1 MKRQLSGKLIF
12 NLIVTL
18 LLVLVV
24 TGLGKPGF
32 LLPFLKAKGPEV
44 SASSQVAPSQRPSI
58 GNSDPF
64 DIEPLPGFRISAER
78 DAMDRNRTFTVK
90 ELAFEKVGELEERLI
105 EEGTYL
111 LFFAGWEVDAGMSDE
126 EQIPGTYQVSI
137 DLEKLGI
144 PEECYDILRA
154 YRLDDGGRLTEYVSW
169 VKNGFLFYESNQN
182 SGTVL
187 GADLFVAVLQ
197 KFIEL
202 SSPIPETGFFEKD
215 GTYWVRNPEDPTVK
229 QYKIIYD
236 AAAMKNTL
244 NASDKA
250 IIEQTQ
256 TAARGQANRETYE
269 GTEEE
274 KLAKKRERYLEILR
288 EKCRTDPIVNAA
300 FESEFQSRARA
311 AERAQDLVATV
322 GAMCYEAH
330 RFLATLDIRLPA
342 AATRIYLLPT
352 LSSGSAAETEPS
364 VWGPYV
370 NVNLHELEIDK
381 VSHVGKYLLDEMQ
394 LTLTHELFHVCQ
406 MRYCGATHANVKF
419 YEAMA
424 EMVEEEAQ
432 EYYRTH
438 YKVTRDDYI
447 ITTNHNAE
455 NGYRYEYYNMP
466 LNNTKVTYYDD
477 LGHAKTWNLIYKN
490 SENIKKNDTSMS
502 GYPIARFM
510 DYLNKYVK
518 KKTFREML
526 ETLETSVGY
535 SNFGGLNLSDHLK
548 ATWGFTEEELTQHY
562 LGFAKKYQT
571 TFYAYQQTH
580 LNLTPYS
587 NLSVLTGPDHMKHY
601 KLVDHAYSLRITEIL
616 SGSLDVVSRVGH
628 LLVPDEDLAEQIP
641 DMTLVPIGAAQWTK
655 CKYGVFFYPHLEGA
669 IFIMEVDGG
678 TNENTSGVSGYTVY
692 QLDPP
697 RLEDVEVADGLL
709 SFTMPEKS
717 KAAEDEKIDGYRV
730 TITCSDGKKTVYY
743 PRIVIAGQT
752 VKLKTSRLNKG
763 DHKDDEDPLSYT
775 VTVCEYIRDGNRYL
789 FGPESNPDDMDSL
802 LEEMGA
808 VEGEITAS
816 IYWPSKDDLDLHCIT
831 PDGGHIYYSNK
842 SAGGGQLDVDMQVQG
857 DRDSGVEN
865 IYFAAPTPGE
875 YQFYINNYTDRTE
888 GDTSCRIRIK
898 VGNEILVDE
907 TVSMGGRSR
916 TYKLTYGGQGQ
927 EQNVEVL
934 EGN

>member
-1 MKRQLSGKLIF
+1 MKKQRNGKLIF
-12 NLIVTL
+12 NLVVTL
-18 LLVLVV
+18 LLVLAV
-24 TGLGKPGF
+24 TGFGKPGF
-32 LLPFLKAKGPEV
+32 LLKFLQAKEPKI
-44 SASSQVAPSQRPSI
+44 SASAQVRPSPPPAY
-58 GNSDPF
+58 GHSDPF
-64 DIEPLPGFRISAER
+64 DIEPLPGFRISAEK
-78 DAMDRNRTFTVK
+78 DAMDRNRSFSVTEMAYEK
-90 ELAFEKVGELEERLI
+90 LAELEERLI
-105 EEGTYL
+105 GEGTYL

-137 DLEKLGI
+137 DLTKLGI
-144 PEECYDILRA
+144 PEEDYDFLRA
-154 YRLDDGGRLTEYVSW
+154 YRLDDSGRLAEYVSW
-169 VKNGFLFYESNQN
+169 VKDGFLFYESNQN
-182 SGTVL
+182 SGAL
-187 GADLFVAVLQ
+187 IGADLFVSVLQ

-215 GTYWVRNPEDPTVK
+215 GTYWVRNPEDPAIK

-236 AAAMKNTL
+236 AAVMKNAL
-244 NASDKA
+244 SASDKA
-250 IIEQTQ
+250 IIERTQ
-256 TAARGQANRETYE
+256 KDARHQASQEVTGPIE
-269 GTEEE
+269 DIT
-274 KLAKKRERYLEILR
+274 AKKQERFLEIIQ

-300 FESEFQSRARA
+300 FESEFQSRMRA
-311 AERAQDLVATV
+311 AERAKDLVATI

-330 RFLATLDIRLPA
+330 RYLATLDIRLPA

-352 LSSGSAAETEPS
+352 LDSGSAAETEPS
-364 VWGPYV
+364 VWGAYV
-370 NVNLHELEIDK
+370 NVNLEELERDK
-381 VSHVGKYLLDEMQ
+381 QDHVGKWLLDEMQ

-424 EMVEEEAQ
+424 ELVEEESQ
-432 EYYRTH
+432 EYFKTH

-447 ITTNHNAE
+447 ITTDHYPE
-455 NGYRYEYYNMP
+455 NGYKYEYYAMP
-466 LNNTKVTYYDD
+466 LNKTKVTYYNDM
-477 LGHAKTWNLIYKN
+477 GSAQNWNLVYSD
-490 SENIKKNDTSMS
+490 SEGKHNKRSES
-502 GYPIARFM
+502 GYPVARFM
-510 DYLNKYVK
+510 DYLNKYVE
-518 KKTFREML
+518 KKTFQQML
-526 ETLETSVGY
+526 EAMEANTGYLSVG
-535 SNFGGLNLSDHLK
+535 GLSLSDHLRT
-548 ATWGFTEEELTQHY
+548 TWGFTEEELTRHY

-571 TFYAYQQTH
+571 KLYAYQQGH
-580 LNLTPYS
+580 VKLKPFS
-587 NLSVLTGPDHMKHY
+587 NLSVLAGSDHTKHY

-616 SGSLDVVSRVGH
+616 SGSLDVVARVGH
-628 LLVPDEDLAEQIP
+628 LLAPDEDLTEQIP
-641 DMTLVPIGAAQWTK
+641 DMTLLPIGKAQWTK

-697 RLEDVEVADGLL
+697 KLEEVEVSEGLL
-709 SFTMPEKS
+709 SFTLPEMS
-717 KAAEDEKIDGYRV
+717 KAAKDGKIDGYRV

-743 PRIVIAGQT
+743 PKIVIAGQT

-775 VTVCEYIRDGNRYL
+775 VTVCEYIKDKNRYL

-816 IYWPSKDDLDLHCIT
+816 IYWPSKDDLDLHCVT

-842 SAGGGQLDVDMQVQG
+842 SAGGGELDVDMQVQG

-888 GDTSCRIRIK
+888 GDTGCRIRIK
-898 VGNEILVDE
+898 VGNQILVDE
-907 TVSMGGRSR
+907 TVSMGGRSK